1 MSIQEE
7 ITQRLKLIEHQH
19 SVVIL
24 FAVESGSRA
33 WGFES
38 ADSDYD
44 IRFIYKHAVN
54 WYLSIEKKRDVIE
67 YPVDRVFDFSG
78 WDLQKAL
85 KLFSKS
91 NPPLLEWLRSP
102 ILYLEQG
109 SFRKDLLALEKKYF
123 SQRACILH
131 YLHMASGNY
140 REYLKT
146 ETVKTK
152 KYLYVL
158 RPLFAC
164 EWIRKNGTPPPME
177 FEKLVNET
185 LDISPVR
192 NQVFDLVSRKRKSE
206 ELGEGPSIPD
216 LNRYI
221 EETLHFYA
229 GYVSSLQKN
238 MIEIEHL
245 DRIFLTTIGID
256 ETMDNS
262 LLK

>member
-1 MSIQEE
+1 MSIRNE
-7 ITQRLKLIEHQH
+7 IASRLKKIEHEH
-19 SVVIL
+19 SVEIL

-38 ADSDYD
+38 IDSDYD
-44 IRFIYKHAVN
+44 IRFVYKHAVD

-67 YPVDRVFDFSG
+67 YPVDGVFDFSG
-78 WDLQKAL
+78 WDIQKAL

-109 SFRKDLLALEKKYF
+109 SLRKDLLDLEKKYF
-123 SQRACILH
+123 SPRACILH
-131 YLHMASGNY
+131 YFHMASGNY

-164 EWIRKNGTPPPME
+164 EWIKKNGTPPPME
-177 FEKLVNET
+177 FEKLADEALASN
-185 LDISPVR
+185 PVR
-192 NQVFDLVSRKRKSE
+192 NQVFDLLSRKRTNE
-206 ELGEGPSIPD
+206 ELGEGPAIPD
-216 LNRYI
+216 LNRYVEEKLLFYEGYASGLEKNLI
-221 EETLHFYA
+221 EMEQLN
-229 GYVSSLQKN
+229 L
-238 MIEIEHL
+238 
-245 DRIFLTTIGID
+245 IFRTTIGLSKPGK
-256 ETMDNS
+256 TRC
-262 LLK
+262 